1 MSLIAFHFSE
11 LVLYLNFTS
20 TFTTS
25 SLPRTGLTV
34 SLLLRRPSPAEEDK
48 SMKLQIWKSIS
59 GMGALTLVLS
69 IAPAGMAQC
78 GLPNK
83 LIKPSNWSPQY
94 DATRPQLVLA
104 ALDGSAPIVGMW
116 HVVFTAQ
123 TQNGETIPVTGG
135 VVIDNSVV
143 VWHGDGTEIMNS
155 SRSAQDGNFCLGVW
169 ERTGDRTYLLNHI
182 PWQGNVYDPA
192 AAPDAIGAPQG
203 GAQIIEKITLSP
215 DGNSYT
221 GTFTLH
227 AYDTSGNVYVWFTG
241 VLSAK
246 RITPETPFGALL

>member
-1 MSLIAFHFSE
+1 
-11 LVLYLNFTS
+11 
-20 TFTTS
+20 
-25 SLPRTGLTV
+25 
-34 SLLLRRPSPAEEDK
+34 
-48 SMKLQIWKSIS
+48 MKLRIWKSIS
-59 GMGALTLVLS
+59 GMGALALIFS
-69 IAPAGMAQC
+69 IAPAAMAQC

-83 LIKPSNWSPQY
+83 LIKPSNWSPQHG
-94 DATRPQLVLA
+94 AIRPQLVLA
-104 ALDGSAPIVGMW
+104 ALEGSDPIVGMW

-123 TQNGETIPVTGG
+123 TQDGETIPVTGG

-169 ERTGDRTYLLNHI
+169 ERTGDRNYLLNHI
-182 PWQGNVYDPA
+182 PWQGNVFDPTV
-192 AAPDAIGAPQG
+192 APDVIGAPQG

-246 RITPETPFGALL
+246 RITPNTPFSALL

>member
-1 MSLIAFHFSE
+1 
-11 LVLYLNFTS
+11 
-20 TFTTS
+20 
-25 SLPRTGLTV
+25 
-34 SLLLRRPSPAEEDK
+34 
-48 SMKLQIWKSIS
+48 
-59 GMGALTLVLS
+59 
-69 IAPAGMAQC
+69 
-78 GLPNK
+78 
-83 LIKPSNWSPQY
+83 
-94 DATRPQLVLA
+94 
-104 ALDGSAPIVGMW
+104 MW

-182 PWQGNVYDPA
+182 PWQGNVYDPTA
-192 AAPDAIGAPQG
+192 TPDAIGAPQA
-203 GAQIIEKITLSP
+203 GAQYIEKITLNP

-227 AYDTSGNVYVWFTG
+227 AYDTSGNVYVSFTG
-241 VLSAK
+241 VISAK